1 VNLAPRTAIL
11 SLLLPLHSV
20 AADVTV
26 PATTTAPAAAAAP
39 TAVAPAADPELAE
52 IVVQA
57 PEPRY
62 VAPTNRD
69 RIGRVW
75 VPVYI
80 NEKGPFRLVLDS
92 GATRSAVTPKV
103 ASTLNLPLDR
113 SPPVLLRGVTGSAIA
128 PTVRIDSISVG
139 DLYVGPSTVPIVA
152 DAFGGADGL
161 LGTDGMRDKRIFIDF
176 RNDFINISRSRNRRA
191 AAGFQTVPFLKDDLN
206 LLIVEAAIGNLP
218 VRAIIDT
225 GAQASVGNVALQ
237 TALRRQIERNRRGED
252 AVTGATGDVQYG
264 IGARVAPITIGE
276 LSIRDAHITFGNMHI
291 FERWKMQDE
300 PAVLI
305 GMDILGLLD
314 TLVIDYRRMELQI
327 KRRRDFT

>member
-1 VNLAPRTAIL
+1 MSRRGLNIPRVNHAFRTGL
-11 SLLLPLHSV
+11 LVLLLPLQSN
-20 AADVTV
+20 AAVPVT
-26 PATTTAPAAAAAP
+26 
-39 TAVAPAADPELAE
+39 DPELAE

-92 GATRSAVTPKV
+92 GATRSALTAKV
-103 ASTLNLPLDR
+103 ANMLQLPLDE
-113 SPPVLLRGVTGSAIA
+113 SPPVMLRGVTGSAVA
-128 PTVRIDSISVG
+128 QTVRVDSISVG
-139 DLYVGPSTVPIVA
+139 DLYVGPSTVPIVE
-152 DAFGGADGL
+152 DAFGGAEGL

-191 AAGFQTVPFLKDDLN
+191 AVGFQTVPFLKDDLN
-206 LLIVEAAIGNLP
+206 LLVVSATIGNLP

-225 GAQASVGNVALQ
+225 GAQASVGNVALR
-237 TALRRQIERNRRGED
+237 TALRRQVERNRRGED
-252 AVTGATGDVQYG
+252 MVTGATGDVQYG
-264 IGARVAPITIGE
+264 IGARISPIVIGE
-276 LSIRDAHITFGNMHI
+276 LSILDAHITFGDMHI
-291 FERWKMQDE
+291 FERWKMMDE

-327 KRRRDFT
+327 KRRRDFS

>member
-1 VNLAPRTAIL
+1 MNTTLRIGLLV
-11 SLLLPLHSV
+11 LLLPLQST
-20 AADVTV
+20 AAEQT
-26 PATTTAPAAAAAP
+26 AAAP
-39 TAVAPAADPELAE
+39 TTNAAPVNPDSDPELAE
-52 IVVQA
+52 IIVQA

-75 VPVYI
+75 VPVFI

-92 GATRSAVTPKV
+92 GATRSALTPKV
-103 ASTLNLPLDR
+103 ASMLDLPLNKT
-113 SPPVLLRGVTGSAIA
+113 PPVMLRGVTGSAIA
-128 PTVRIDSISVG
+128 QTVRVDSISVG

-152 DAFGGADGL
+152 DAFGGAEGL

-206 LLIVEAAIGNLP
+206 LLIVAATIGNLP

-237 TALRRQIERNRRGED
+237 TALRRQIQRNSRGQD
-252 AVTGATGDVQYG
+252 QVTGATGDVQVG
-264 IGARVAPITIGE
+264 IGARISPITIGD
-276 LSIRDAHITFGNMHI
+276 LSIRDAHVTFGDMHI
-291 FERWKMQDE
+291 FERWGMSDE

-314 TLVIDYRRMELQI
+314 TLVIDYRRMELHI
-327 KRRRDFT
+327 KRKRDFS

>member
-1 VNLAPRTAIL
+1 MITSLRLVLL
-11 SLLLPLHSV
+11 VLLLPLQST
-20 AADVTV
+20 AAE
-26 PATTTAPAAAAAP
+26 PAA
-39 TAVAPAADPELAE
+39 TAVPPADPTSDPELAE

-92 GATRSAVTPKV
+92 GATRSALTPRV
-103 ASTLNLPLDR
+103 ASMLELPLDKT
-113 SPPVLLRGVTGSAIA
+113 PPVMLRGVTGSAIA
-128 PTVRIDSISVG
+128 PTVRVDSISVG

-152 DAFGGADGL
+152 DAFGGAEGL
-161 LGTDGMRDKRIFIDF
+161 LGTDGMQDKRIFIDF

-191 AAGFQTVPFLKDDLN
+191 ATGFQTVPFLKDDLN
-206 LLIVEAAIGNLP
+206 LLIVAATIGNLS
-218 VRAIIDT
+218 VRAIVDT

-237 TALRRQIERNRRGED
+237 TALRRQIQRNSRGQD
-252 AVTGATGDVQYG
+252 QVTGATGDVQLG
-264 IGARVAPITIGE
+264 IGARISPIVIGD
-276 LSIRDAHITFGNMHI
+276 LSIRQAHITFGDMHI
-291 FERWKMQDE
+291 FEHWGMVDE
-300 PAVLI
+300 PALLI

-314 TLVIDYRRMELQI
+314 TLVIDYRRMELHI
-327 KRRRDFT
+327 KRRRDFS

>member
-1 VNLAPRTAIL
+1 VITSLRL
-11 SLLLPLHSV
+11 VLLVLLLPLQS
-20 AADVTV
+20 AA
-26 PATTTAPAAAAAP
+26 AEPAA
-39 TAVAPAADPELAE
+39 TAVPPVDPTSDPELAE

-92 GATRSAVTPKV
+92 GATRSALTPRV
-103 ASTLNLPLDR
+103 ASMLELPLNKT
-113 SPPVLLRGVTGSAIA
+113 PPVMLRGVTGSAIA
-128 PTVRIDSISVG
+128 PTVRVDSISVG

-152 DAFGGADGL
+152 DAFGGAEGL
-161 LGTDGMRDKRIFIDF
+161 LGTDGMQDKRIFIDF

-191 AAGFQTVPFLKDDLN
+191 ATGFQTVPFLKDDLN
-206 LLIVEAAIGNLP
+206 LLIVAATIGNLS
-218 VRAIIDT
+218 VRAIVDT

-237 TALRRQIERNRRGED
+237 TALRRQIQRNSRGQD
-252 AVTGATGDVQYG
+252 QVTGATGDVQLG
-264 IGARVAPITIGE
+264 IGARISPIVIGD
-276 LSIRDAHITFGNMHI
+276 LSIRQAHITFGDMHI
-291 FERWKMQDE
+291 FEHWGMVDE
-300 PAVLI
+300 PALLI

-314 TLVIDYRRMELQI
+314 TLVIDYRRMELHI
-327 KRRRDFT
+327 KRRRDFS

>member
-1 VNLAPRTAIL
+1 VNKALRIGLIAAM
-11 SLLLPLHSV
+11 LPLQLS
-20 AADVTV
+20 AAVSAV
-26 PATTTAPAAAAAP
+26 SPAAAAA
-39 TAVAPAADPELAE
+39 AASDPELAE
-52 IVVQA
+52 ILVQA

-80 NEKGPFRLVLDS
+80 NDKGPFRLVLDS

-103 ASTLNLPLDR
+103 ASTLRLPLNQ
-113 SPPVLLRGVTGSAIA
+113 SPPVMLRGVTGSAVTQ
-128 PTVRIDSISVG
+128 TVQVDSISVG
-139 DLYVGPSTVPIVA
+139 DLYVGASIVPIVA

-206 LLIVEAAIGNLP
+206 LLIVEAIIGNMT

-237 TALRRQIERNRRGED
+237 TALRRQVDRNRRGID
-252 AVTGATGDVQYG
+252 QVTGATGDVQTG
-264 IGARVAPITIGE
+264 IGARISPITIGA
-276 LSIRDAHITFGNMHI
+276 LSIRDAHITFGDMHI
-291 FERWKMQDE
+291 FERWNLEDE
-300 PAVLI
+300 PALLI

-314 TLVIDYRRMELQI
+314 TLVIDYKRMELQI
-327 KRRRDFT
+327 KRRGDFS